1 MTSHCDRSPPPPL
14 YKKNKKKKFSVGYL
28 KKQKWDV
35 TNYHIDLIFMM
46 TSQCYRIGMPRKSLW
61 RHKWLPHPPP
71 PPKRKKSTHTQT
83 KLFAVI
89 VKFVQVGGRKPSKK
103 KGENKAIM
111 MHGKSPQSDVECT
124 TWQTGSCKLFHY
136 FSINLDEI
144 WYTHVKFSSE
154 QFLFFVYYSKVYIF
168 WSYSR
173 KIYFW
178 PFI

>member
-1 MTSHCDRSPPPPL
+1 
-14 YKKNKKKKFSVGYL
+14 
-28 KKQKWDV
+28 
-35 TNYHIDLIFMM
+35 
-46 TSQCYRIGMPRKSLW
+46 
-61 RHKWLPHPPP
+61 
-71 PPKRKKSTHTQT
+71 
-83 KLFAVI
+83 
-89 VKFVQVGGRKPSKK
+89 
-103 KGENKAIM
+103 

-136 FSINLDEI
+136 FSINLKEI

-178 PFI
+178 PFIYIFNYQMHIIFDNYRVRLICVPITCASWVHRECSASAARVSACDRVRRGTHAIINVGTRYKRPKKSIEGCFRWLPYLKTKTESCEKE